1 MSGWWLWPSWSALT
15 LYLTHRSVSEK
26 EDDSQVEGPLHS
38 VSQTLSSQQIFLSKQ
53 IDTLMDGIK
62 EREKQL
68 QLMKKQQA
76 EMEAMS
82 GQYEDQLKEMTKRIN
97 AIEAV
102 SEWWE
107 SDW

>member
-1 MSGWWLWPSWSALT
+1 MDNPLT
-15 LYLTHRSVSEK
+15 DIFHSYTNHYRSDTEK
-26 EDDSQVEGPLHS
+26 EEDSQLEGPLQS
-38 VSQTLSSQQIFLSKQ
+38 VSQTLNTQQIFLSKQ

-62 EREKQL
+62 EREHQL
-68 QLMKKQQA
+68 LLMKKQQA

-102 SEWWE
+102 KIYSFNHI
-107 SDW
+107 